1 MRLKHKPWAN
11 EYIEAN
17 PEIFIQNTEQ
27 LAEFIEG
34 AKEVRFELGTGK
46 GQFIYQQAKENPEVI
61 FIGVERYKSVIVTA
75 GQKLE
80 EENLPNLK
88 LWAIDVAELLE
99 VEFLKNALDII
110 YLNFSDPWPKK
121 RHVKRRLT
129 SETFLPTYDY
139 LLKTDGHIEF
149 KTDNQGLFEYS
160 LESFPANNWKISNIS
175 LDLHNTD
182 RANIKTEYEERFSA
196 RGFRINYLEARR

>member
-99 VEFLKNALDII
+99 VEFLKNALDVI

>member
-27 LAEFIEG
+27 LAAFIEG

-46 GQFIYQQAKENPEVI
+46 GQFIYQQAKENPDVI

-139 LLKTDGHIEF
+139 LLKADGHIEF

>member
-11 EYIEAN
+11 EYIQDN
-17 PEIFIQNTEQ
+17 PQIFIQNVEQ
-27 LAEFIEG
+27 L
-34 AKEVRFELGTGK
+34 KEYMQTGKEIRFELGTGK
-46 GQFIYQQAKENPEVI
+46 GQFIYQHAKNNPDI
-61 FIGVERYKSVIVTA
+61 LFIGVERYKSVIVTA

-80 EENLPNLK
+80 EEPLPNLR
-88 LWAIDVAELLE
+88 LWAIDVAELMSID
-99 VEFLKNALDII
+99 FLKNSLDII

-121 RHVKRRLT
+121 RHIKRRLT

-139 LLKTDGHIEF
+139 LLKENGHIQF

-160 LESFPANNWKISNIS
+160 LESFPASNWKISNIS

-182 RANIKTEYEERFSA
+182 RENIKTEYEERFSA
-196 RGFRINYLEARR
+196 KGFRINYLEARR

>member
-11 EYIEAN
+11 EYIKEN
-17 PEIFIQNTEQ
+17 PEIFIQD
-27 LAEFIEG
+27 ADDAIEFIKE

-46 GQFIYQQAKENPEVI
+46 GRFIYETAKANPDVT

-80 EENLPNLK
+80 EENLDNLK
-88 LWAIDVAELLE
+88 LWAIDVMEFEKLE
-99 VEFLKNALDII
+99 NLHKMLDVI

-121 RHVKRRLT
+121 RHTKRRLT
-129 SETFLPTYDY
+129 SETFLPIYDK
-139 LLKTDGHIEF
+139 LLKKDGHIEF

-160 LESFPANNWKISNIS
+160 LESLPEHNWKISNIS

-182 RANIKTEYEERFSA
+182 RPNVRTEYEEKFSSK
-196 RGFRINYLEARR
+196 GFRINYLEARR